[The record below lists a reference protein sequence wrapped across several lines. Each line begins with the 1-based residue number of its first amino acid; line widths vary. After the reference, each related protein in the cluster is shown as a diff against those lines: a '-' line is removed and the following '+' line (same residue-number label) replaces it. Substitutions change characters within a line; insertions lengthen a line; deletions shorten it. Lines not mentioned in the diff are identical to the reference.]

1 MRFWDSSAIVPLL
14 IRQPQSARVDEWWV
28 QDADV
33 VLWTLSLVEVTSALW
48 RLVRERAVSEADAQV
63 AEVRAQ
69 ELAAASRVVADV
81 EGVKEL
87 ARRSLR
93 LHSLTAAG
101 ACQLAA
107 ALVWAGGRPQG
118 KTLLTLDE
126 RLAASA
132 RREGF
137 DVP

>member
-1 MRFWDSSAIVPLL
+1 MRFWDSSAIVPPLV
-14 IRQPQSARVDEWWV
+14 RQPQSPRVDEWWSR
-28 QDADV
+28 DSDV
-33 VLWTLSLVEVTSALW
+33 VLWTLSPVEVTSALW
-48 RLVRERAVSEADAQV
+48 RLVRERSVSEAEAQI
-63 AEVRAQ
+63 AEARAQ
-69 ELAAASRVVADV
+69 EFASASRVVVDV
-81 EGVKEL
+81 EGVKEV
-87 ARRSLR
+87 ARRTLR
-93 LHSLTAAG
+93 LHSLTAAD